1 MSPSYGCVVSCI
13 GVIYLS
19 PCFCSQFFYLHYN
32 WSLSVLLI
40 LILSQLP
47 CYHFFLYLCSYY
59 CDNEKLKFVK
69 VVFTNLITIAVI
81 YCRYVIDK
89 NMIEKLLQ
97 IESLFLVERS
107 LYIYCYNYINAYLE
121 EKGRKKNV

>member
-47 CYHFFLYLCSYY
+47 CYHFFLYLCSYFY
-59 CDNEKLKFVK
+59 DNEKLKFVK

-89 NMIEKLLQ
+89 DMIENFYK
-97 IESLFLVERS
+97 
-107 LYIYCYNYINAYLE
+107 
-121 EKGRKKNV
+121 